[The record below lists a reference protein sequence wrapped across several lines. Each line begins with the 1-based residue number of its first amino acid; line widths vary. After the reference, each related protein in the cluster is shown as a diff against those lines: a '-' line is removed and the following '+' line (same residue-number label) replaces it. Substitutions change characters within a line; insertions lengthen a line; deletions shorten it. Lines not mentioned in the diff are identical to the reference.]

1 MHPTRWIQPASTAL
15 PPVPADLFDDMRGAL
30 PRHHRLLVG
39 LWLFGGDTTEDNAHA
54 MAVTRRLYARNGRD
68 IDAPRRRFTVGSI
81 VSEIDALLTA

>member
-1 MHPTRWIQPASTAL
+1 
-15 PPVPADLFDDMRGAL
+15 
-30 PRHHRLLVG
+30 LLVG